1 LLNLLLAIELT
12 LNALVFTQQPV
23 VPYIRV
29 AHLISR
35 SRTALLVWS
44 LFSASS
50 KMAD

>member
-1 LLNLLLAIELT
+1 LLNPILAIELT
-12 LNALVFTQQPV
+12 LNALVFTQQP